1 MTYRH
6 TLYASYL
13 GYITQAICNNLPPLL
28 FVTFNER
35 FGVTLGQLGLL
46 VSINFFIQ
54 IVVDLL
60 AARYVDRIGHRRA
73 VVLAQVFSTLGL
85 LLLSVLPYL
94 LPNAFVAILIPVAM
108 SAVGGGLLEV
118 LVSPIV
124 ESLPGEHKE
133 KAMSLLHSFYCWG
146 HVAVV
151 LLSTAYFAL
160 AGVDNW
166 RYLPFLWAILPLL
179 NAFLYAK
186 VPMQPP
192 LAAHERTPLRALFS
206 RRIFWVFLLMMICA
220 GASEQAMSQWA
231 SLFAE
236 RGLSVS
242 KTMGDLLG
250 PCAFAVLMGLA
261 RLLYG
266 ILGDK
271 LNIRR
276 AMALSAALC
285 VGCYLLAA
293 NAPHPLLGL
302 LGCAV
307 TGFSVG
313 LMWPGTFSMVARAFP
328 QGGTAMFAMLALA
341 GDMGCSAG
349 PGLVGLVSGGAG
361 LNAGLMVAC
370 VFPVLMLA
378 SALCLSLRRAA
389 GR

>member
-13 GYITQAICNNLPPLL
+13 GYVTQAICNNLPPLL
-28 FVTFNER
+28 FVTFNEH

-46 VSINFFIQ
+46 VSINFAIQ
-54 IVVDLL
+54 MLVDLL
-60 AARYVDRIGHRRA
+60 SARYVDRIGHRRA
-73 VVLAQVFSTLGL
+73 VVLAQGMSTAGL
-85 LLLSVLPYL
+85 LLLGVLPYVL
-94 LPNAFVAILIPVAM
+94 ENAFIAILIPIAIG
-108 SAVGGGLLEV
+108 AVGGGLLEV

-124 ESLPGEHKE
+124 EGLPGEHKE

-160 AGVDNW
+160 AGVENW
-166 RYLPFLWAILPLL
+166 RYLPLIWAILPFA

-192 LAAHERTPLRALFS
+192 LAEHERMPLKTLFS
-206 RRIFWVFLLMMICA
+206 KKVFWLFLLMMVCA
-220 GASEQAMSQWA
+220 GASEQATSQWS

-236 RGLSVS
+236 RGLSVG
-242 KTMGDLLG
+242 KAMGDLLG
-250 PCAFAVLMGLA
+250 PCAFAALMGLA

-266 ILGDK
+266 LLGDK
-271 LNIRR
+271 LNVRR

-285 VGCYLLAA
+285 VGCYILAA

-302 LGCAV
+302 LGCAL

-313 LMWPGTFSMVARAFP
+313 LMWPGTFSIVARAYP

-341 GDMGCSAG
+341 GDVGCAAG

-361 LNAGLMVAC
+361 LSAGLMVAC
-370 VFPVLMLA
+370 IFPVLMLV
-378 SALCLSLRRAA
+378 SALVSARR
-389 GR
+389 

>member
-13 GYITQAICNNLPPLL
+13 GYVTQAICNNLPPLL
-28 FVTFNER
+28 FVTYNER

-46 VSINFFIQ
+46 VSINFAIQ
-54 IVVDLL
+54 MLVDLL
-60 AARYVDRIGHRRA
+60 SARYVDRIGHRRA
-73 VVLAQVFSTLGL
+73 VVLAQGMSTAGL
-85 LLLSVLPYL
+85 LLLGVLPYVL
-94 LPNAFVAILIPVAM
+94 ENAFIAILIPIAIG
-108 SAVGGGLLEV
+108 AVGGGLLEV

-124 ESLPGEHKE
+124 EGLPGEHKE

-160 AGVDNW
+160 AGVENW
-166 RYLPFLWAILPLL
+166 RYLPLIWAILPFA

-192 LAAHERTPLRALFS
+192 LAEHERMPLKTLFS
-206 RRIFWVFLLMMICA
+206 KKVFWLFLLMMVCA
-220 GASEQAMSQWA
+220 GASEQAMSQWS

-236 RGLSVS
+236 RGLSVG
-242 KTMGDLLG
+242 KAMGDLLG
-250 PCAFAVLMGLA
+250 PCAFAALMGLA

-266 ILGDK
+266 LLGDK
-271 LNIRR
+271 LNVRR

-285 VGCYLLAA
+285 VGCYVLAA

-302 LGCAV
+302 LGCAL

-313 LMWPGTFSMVARAFP
+313 LMWPGTFSIVARAYP
-328 QGGTAMFAMLALA
+328 QGGTAMFAILALA
-341 GDMGCSAG
+341 GDVGCAAG

-361 LNAGLMVAC
+361 LSAGLMVAC
-370 VFPVLMLA
+370 IFPVLMLV
-378 SALCLSLRRAA
+378 SALVSARR
-389 GR
+389 

>member
-85 LLLSVLPYL
+85 LLLGVLPYL

-151 LLSTAYFAL
+151 LLSTAYFSL

-166 RYLPFLWAILPLL
+166 RYLPFLWAIPPLL

>member
-85 LLLSVLPYL
+85 LLLGVLHTRSRV
-94 LPNAFVAILIPVAM
+94 AFVAILIPVAM

-160 AGVDNW
+160 AGW
-166 RYLPFLWAILPLL
+166 TTGAICR
-179 NAFLYAK
+179 F
-186 VPMQPP
+186 
-192 LAAHERTPLRALFS
+192 
-206 RRIFWVFLLMMICA
+206 C
-220 GASEQAMSQWA
+220 
-231 SLFAE
+231 
-236 RGLSVS
+236 
-242 KTMGDLLG
+242 G
-250 PCAFAVLMGLA
+250 PSCRF
-261 RLLYG
+261 
-266 ILGDK
+266 
-271 LNIRR
+271 
-276 AMALSAALC
+276 
-285 VGCYLLAA
+285 
-293 NAPHPLLGL
+293 
-302 LGCAV
+302 
-307 TGFSVG
+307 
-313 LMWPGTFSMVARAFP
+313 
-328 QGGTAMFAMLALA
+328 
-341 GDMGCSAG
+341 
-349 PGLVGLVSGGAG
+349 
-361 LNAGLMVAC
+361 
-370 VFPVLMLA
+370 
-378 SALCLSLRRAA
+378 
-389 GR
+389 

>member
-85 LLLSVLPYL
+85 LLLGVLPYL
-94 LPNAFVAILIPVAM
+94 LPNGFAAILIPIAM

-160 AGVDNW
+160 AGMDNW
-166 RYLPFLWAILPLL
+166 RYLPFLWAVLPFL

-186 VPMQPP
+186 VPMTPP

>member
-13 GYITQAICNNLPPLL
+13 GYVTQAICNNLPPLL

-35 FGVTLGQLGLL
+35 FGVTLGHLGLL
-46 VSINFFIQ
+46 VSINFAIQ
-54 IVVDLL
+54 MLVDLL
-60 AARYVDRIGHRRA
+60 SARYVDRIGHRRA
-73 VVLAQVFSTLGL
+73 VVLAQGMSTAGL
-85 LLLSVLPYL
+85 LLLGVLPYVL
-94 LPNAFVAILIPVAM
+94 ENAFIAILIPIAIG
-108 SAVGGGLLEV
+108 AVGGGLLEV

-124 ESLPGEHKE
+124 EGLPGEHKE

-160 AGVDNW
+160 AGVENW
-166 RYLPFLWAILPLL
+166 RYLPLIWAILPFA

-192 LAAHERTPLRALFS
+192 LAEHERMPLKTLFS
-206 RRIFWVFLLMMICA
+206 KKVFWLFLLMMVCA
-220 GASEQAMSQWA
+220 GASEQAMSQWS

-236 RGLSVS
+236 RGLSVG
-242 KTMGDLLG
+242 KAMGDLLG
-250 PCAFAVLMGLA
+250 PCAFAALMGLA

-266 ILGDK
+266 LLGDK
-271 LNIRR
+271 LNVRR

-285 VGCYLLAA
+285 VGCYVLAA

-302 LGCAV
+302 LGCAL

-313 LMWPGTFSMVARAFP
+313 LMWPGTFSIVARAYP
-328 QGGTAMFAMLALA
+328 QGGTAMFAILALA
-341 GDMGCSAG
+341 GDVGCTAG

-361 LNAGLMVAC
+361 LSAGLMVAC
-370 VFPVLMLA
+370 IFPVLMLV
-378 SALCLSLRRAA
+378 SALVSARR
-389 GR
+389 

>member
-6 TLYASYL
+6 TLYACYL
-13 GYITQAICNNLPPLL
+13 GYVTQAICNTLPPLL

-46 VSINFFIQ
+46 VSINFAIQ
-54 IVVDLL
+54 MLVDLL
-60 AARYVDRIGHRRA
+60 SARYVDRIGHRRA
-73 VVLAQVFSTLGL
+73 VVLAQGLSTAGL
-85 LLLSVLPYL
+85 LLLGVLPYVL
-94 LPNAFVAILIPVAM
+94 ENAFIAILIPIAIG
-108 SAVGGGLLEV
+108 AVGGGLLEV

-124 ESLPGEHKE
+124 EGLPGEHKE

-160 AGVDNW
+160 AGVENW
-166 RYLPFLWAILPLL
+166 RYLPLIWAILPFA

-192 LAAHERTPLRALFS
+192 LAEHERMPLKTLFS
-206 RRIFWVFLLMMICA
+206 KKVFWLFLLMMVCA
-220 GASEQAMSQWA
+220 GASEQAMSQWS

-236 RGLSVS
+236 RGLSVG
-242 KTMGDLLG
+242 KAMGDLLG
-250 PCAFAVLMGLA
+250 PCAFAALMGLA

-266 ILGDK
+266 LLGDK
-271 LNIRR
+271 LNVRR

-285 VGCYLLAA
+285 VGCYVLAA

-302 LGCAV
+302 LGCAL

-313 LMWPGTFSMVARAFP
+313 LMWPGTFSIVARAYP
-328 QGGTAMFAMLALA
+328 QGGTAMFAILALA
-341 GDMGCSAG
+341 GDVGCAAG

-361 LNAGLMVAC
+361 LSAGLMVAC
-370 VFPVLMLA
+370 IFPVLMLV
-378 SALCLSLRRAA
+378 SALVSARR
-389 GR
+389 